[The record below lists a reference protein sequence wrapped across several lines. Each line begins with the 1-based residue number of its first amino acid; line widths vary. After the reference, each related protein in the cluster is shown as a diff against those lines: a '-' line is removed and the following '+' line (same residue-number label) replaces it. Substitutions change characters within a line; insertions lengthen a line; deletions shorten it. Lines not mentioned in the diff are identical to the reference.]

1 MEISLSIYIACPK
14 RRCLWQMVLDTAS
27 HTGIA
32 ACDGGLS
39 SSNISTG
46 QCGVWQNN
54 KLADSHG
61 KPVENPQCGQG
72 SDGLYLYRWRW
83 LWGNL
88 WFLIPSLNFLASL
101 SIILFIVSGLI
112 LPSYKA
118 TWIQMLTM
126 WIAIVALA
134 STYFLGL
141 IQTKDTPEYVED

>member
-1 MEISLSIYIACPK
+1 
-14 RRCLWQMVLDTAS
+14 
-27 HTGIA
+27 
-32 ACDGGLS
+32 
-39 SSNISTG
+39 
-46 QCGVWQNN
+46 
-54 KLADSHG
+54 
-61 KPVENPQCGQG
+61 
-72 SDGLYLYRWRW
+72 
-83 LWGNL
+83 
-88 WFLIPSLNFLASL
+88 L